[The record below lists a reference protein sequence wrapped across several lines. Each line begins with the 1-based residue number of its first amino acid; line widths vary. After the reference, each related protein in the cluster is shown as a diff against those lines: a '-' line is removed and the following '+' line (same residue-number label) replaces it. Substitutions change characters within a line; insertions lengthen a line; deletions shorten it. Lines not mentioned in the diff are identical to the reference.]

1 MNPAPTIAVLLDG
14 EPHRVLQG
22 TTLAALVASLGHEP
36 TAVTTAVDGSFVAR
50 DARDEHVLRAGESVL
65 LFQPIVGG

>member
-1 MNPAPTIAVLLDG
+1 MNAAETVEVLLEG
-14 EPHRVLQG
+14 RPHGVLAG

-36 TAVTTAVDGSFVAR
+36 NAVTTALNGSFVAR
-50 DARDEHVLRAGESVL
+50 DARHAHVLQAGDSVL